1 MSFLRHIIT
10 PSVLALIFCTPW
22 AQAQSWPTRPVRIIV
37 PFAPG
42 STMESVVRTLA
53 PELTRALGQPILVE
67 NKPGAGTVVGVD
79 AAAKA
84 APDGYTFVSV
94 ANSFTVNATLV
105 PKLPYDTL
113 KDLVPVMLVG
123 TSPMAIAT
131 AQNKPYQR
139 FADVIAAAKAK
150 PEAVSYGSVGNG
162 SLGHLTMTLV
172 QQAGGFK
179 VTHAPY
185 KGGGP
190 MTADALGG
198 QIDLAVGSV
207 AVIAPH
213 VRGGKL
219 RGVAVTGDKRSAAMP
234 DVLTLSEQGFPGFS
248 ALAWWGV
255 FAPAGTP
262 RPIIDR
268 LNAEMAKVLADPA
281 TRKQLSEG
289 QGMDIASST
298 PEALQ
303 KWTEGELIRWTKVV
317 RDNQIRPD

>member
-113 KDLVPVMLVG
+113 KDLQPVILTARTANVLVAHPSVSAN
-123 TSPMAIAT
+123 TLREFVAL
-131 AQNKPYQR
+131 
-139 FADVIAAAKAK
+139 AKQQPGRLTYA
-150 PEAVSYGSVGNG
+150 SFGNG
-162 SLGHLTMTLV
+162 TTAHFAGEILKTMATIDIV
-172 QQAGGFK
+172 H
-179 VTHAPY
+179 VPY
-185 KGGGP
+185 KGQGP
-190 MTADALGG
+190 ALGDVLAG
-198 QIDLAVGSV
+198 QVNAMFCNLPDCL
-207 AVIAPH
+207 PH
-213 VRGGKL
+213 VRAGKL
-219 RGVAVTGDKRSAAMP
+219 KAYGTTYAERAALAP
-234 DVLTLSEQGFPGFS
+234 DLPTIAEQGYPGFYTDS
-248 ALAWWGV
+248 WYGLMAPTGV
-255 FAPAGTP
+255 SRDIIQRMNNVILRSIGEGEIREAFIKRGLDPLGGTSE
-262 RPIIDR
+262 RFGEHLRSEI
-268 LNAEMAKVLADPA
+268 AKYAKVVKDAQMKID
-281 TRKQLSEG
+281 
-289 QGMDIASST
+289 
-298 PEALQ
+298 
-303 KWTEGELIRWTKVV
+303 
-317 RDNQIRPD
+317 